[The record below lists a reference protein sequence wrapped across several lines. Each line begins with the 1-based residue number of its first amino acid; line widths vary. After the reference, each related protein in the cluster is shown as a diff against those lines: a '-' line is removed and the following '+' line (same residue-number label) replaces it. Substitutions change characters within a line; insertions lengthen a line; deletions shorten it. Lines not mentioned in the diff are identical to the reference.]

1 VNTLLERVS
10 KMQWSLYQLFV
21 FCFPLLLSFVIDF
34 FNTMKGVQNGD
45 NSFYMIWLQI
55 FRF

>member
-21 FCFPLLLSFVIDF
+21 FPPSFLS
-34 FNTMKGVQNGD
+34 
-45 NSFYMIWLQI
+45 
-55 FRF
+55 